1 MSIVNINIILLKI
14 LLLAFWFSI
23 SVYAY
28 LNIIPNGSNIKRLIN
43 KLTFFE
49 LFLVLFTIY
58 ICVMFIL
65 NMVEDYIISIHLS
78 NIDHINY
85 FWGDAN
91 AGGSSDTTATESINT
106 SNSSNTINSSQN
118 TNSKVIQVDTAKF
131 NPNTADFVSKAADG
145 AIMSA
150 AVSAG
155 FKLAQ
160 ASPTRHTPS
169 TKWSKGIVDTGKAG
183 AVCAGLGAGIA
194 GILGKNI
201 ASSVSSE
208 AGKQIKPFL
217 PNSSDLIEKLETLFN
232 LTGNNGLD
240 LLNIILF
247 FQKLQLFVTM
257 LICYNLLLLLINEE
271 RVENFLI
278 KIFPTKIVKLYIKS
292 LRIFKK
298 SGFIIIIC
306 LFIILLISNI
316 YSHYFLDFF
325 ISNLDSIIKLYFS
338 K

>member
-131 NPNTADFVSKAADG
+131 NPNPADFVSKAADG

-160 ASPTRHTPS
+160 ASPTL
-169 TKWSKGIVDTGKAG
+169 TGKAG
-183 AVCAGLGAGIA
+183 AVCAGLGASIA

-316 YSHYFLDFF
+316 YSYYFLDFF

>member
-14 LLLAFWFSI
+14 ILLAFWFSI
-23 SVYAY
+23 SIYAY
-28 LNIIPNGSNIKRLIN
+28 LNIIPNGSNLKRLIN

-65 NMVEDYIISIHLS
+65 TLVEDYIISLHLS
-78 NIDHINY
+78 NIDHISY

-91 AGGSSDTTATESINT
+91 AGGSSDATSTESVNT
-106 SNSSNTINSSQN
+106 SNSSNSINSSQN
-118 TNSKVIQVDTAKF
+118 TNSKVIQDVTSKI
-131 NPNTADFVSKAADG
+131 NPQTSNFVSKAADG

-160 ASPTRHTPS
+160 ASPT
-169 TKWSKGIVDTGKAG
+169 ITGKAG
-183 AVCAGLGAGIA
+183 ALAAGLSLGVAGIV
-194 GILGKNI
+194 GKNV
-201 ASSVSSE
+201 ASNISSDL
-208 AGKQIKPFL
+208 GKQIKPFL
-217 PNSSDLIEKLETLFN
+217 PNSGDLIEKLETMFN
-232 LTGNNGLD
+232 LTGNSGLD
-240 LLNIILF
+240 LLNIILY
-247 FQKLQLFVTM
+247 FQKLQIFFTM

-292 LRIFKK
+292 LITLKK

-306 LFIILLISNI
+306 LLILLLISNI
-316 YSHYFLDFF
+316 YSYYYLDFF
-325 ISNLDSIIKLYFS
+325 ISNLDGIIKLYFS